1 MKRSRR
7 KNCNAVNAASL
18 ARWIVMTAFLALA
31 GLSYVYLTLQ
41 LYHLG
46 ERKKAV
52 ENELVSLRTQN
63 DIASAQIAALTSRSA
78 LQRRLKE
85 GYLKMVPISEA
96 NIVRLTIPPRSRR
109 RHDPTRSES
118 LCRKMNPNSRSRCVL
133 VCTGFIGLFSIF
145 SFRLIYLQAIKHDEY
160 AGLAAEKNVYKQIIH
175 AERGMILDANNEVL
189 AHNIP
194 VETVVADATHFNNR
208 QAIVALVSHELGIPS
223 GEVAEKLD
231 SERRYIVIKREVPA
245 ATANALRQKLRAGN
259 LRGIYFE
266 HDATRIYPNGSM
278 LCHVIGFTDFDRH
291 GIQGVEASME

>member
-46 ERKKAV
+46 ERRKAV

-96 NIVRLTIPPRSRR
+96 NIVRLTIAPRS
-109 RHDPTRSES
+109 DEDAIQPVV
-118 LCRKMNPNSRSRCVL
+118 NP
-133 VCTGFIGLFSIF
+133 
-145 SFRLIYLQAIKHDEY
+145 
-160 AGLAAEKNVYKQIIH
+160 
-175 AERGMILDANNEVL
+175 
-189 AHNIP
+189 P
-194 VETVVADATHFNNR
+194 
-208 QAIVALVSHELGIPS
+208 
-223 GEVAEKLD
+223 
-231 SERRYIVIKREVPA
+231 PA
-245 ATANALRQKLRAGN
+245 R
-259 LRGIYFE
+259 
-266 HDATRIYPNGSM
+266 
-278 LCHVIGFTDFDRH
+278 
-291 GIQGVEASME
+291 